1 MNFTL
6 YLYPS
11 VPRRHEI
18 SPPQCLVTWVNVVC
32 ALRQLIVVRFN
43 NVLIV
48 EVILSAVRALGNLR
62 FSPVQLARINVLPI
76 QDHDTVISVN

>member
-1 MNFTL
+1 MVNFTL

-18 SPPQCLVTWVNVVC
+18 SPPQCLVKWLNVVC
-32 ALRQLIVVRFN
+32 VLRQLIVVRFQQRSYSRGY
-43 NVLIV
+43 IV
-48 EVILSAVRALGNLR
+48 NCVGSRKFTVQSSAVGD
-62 FSPVQLARINVLPI
+62 VLPI